1 MWVKDF
7 KVNDMTHIIWVII
20 VISRVLL
27 ENCFAAVNPGWTNT
41 RIHVHLRM
49 QFPIFEFIRV
59 FCVFLNTHECSYSF
73 TPAVNRNRLQPNAL
87 NLSPRKTIQEKRVR
101 WKIIRN
107 TTMNHVMMGHV
118 FRQRVV
124 HRSKSLFYQSSFCR
138 SAYMQ
143 LLLRQEW
150 TQFRV
155 GHIHGSRNDTFQIL
169 NGIQKYSKRIK
180 Y

>member
-1 MWVKDF
+1 MWV
-7 KVNDMTHIIWVII
+7 KVNDMSHKIWVMMI
-20 VISRVLL
+20 ISRVLL
-27 ENCFAAVNPGWTNT
+27 ENCYAAVNPGWTNT

-49 QFPIFEFIRV
+49 HFPIFEFIRV
-59 FCVFLNTHECSYSF
+59 FCVFLNTNECSYSF
-73 TPAVNRNRLQPNAL
+73 TPAVNRNRLHPTPLYL
-87 NLSPRKTIQEKRVR
+87 NPPKTIQERRVR

-143 LLLRQEW
+143 LLLRREW
-150 TQFRV
+150 TRFRV
-155 GHIHGSRNDTFQIL
+155 GHIHGSRNDTFNFKNWMTWKITV
-169 NGIQKYSKRIK
+169 KW
-180 Y
+180 